1 MEWTIMSGCL
11 NFIWFDIFIHM
22 YILNKS
28 LVLSFLSNPFP
39 ISLPPFLSNFMCSLF
54 FFYLLSPLNVSC
66 MCMGVGAANRAEVA
80 CHVIFSVQEVM
91 KVNSFQLGMEIC
103 EPFLF

>member
-1 MEWTIMSGCL
+1 
-11 NFIWFDIFIHM
+11 
-22 YILNKS
+22 
-28 LVLSFLSNPFP
+28 
-39 ISLPPFLSNFMCSLF
+39 
-54 FFYLLSPLNVSC
+54 